1 MCGFFQVVQ
10 KKQPVNK
17 DKFVTALKT
26 MGHRGPDV
34 EGIQFEEVI
43 LKSQEKVYLGFGHQ
57 RLSILDLDERSN
69 QPFMFQDEVLLYNGE
84 IYNYKSIKESY
95 KRSNIQF
102 RTDGDTEVVVKSLS
116 LDGEKAMKDFNG
128 MWALSMFNKK
138 NATCFLSRDRY
149 GKKPLFYY
157 LDENVFCASSTI
169 KAIRTYLGIE
179 INFNQDVLRN
189 FLLKG
194 SMFPSHS
201 SGTHFEKISQ
211 IIPGHHGYFSCEQ
224 WEMKQ
229 KNYFDWSAKNEDHI
243 CTEDELVNTLKN
255 SVSLRLTSD
264 RPVGLLLSGGI
275 DSSLLLSILHH
286 YGLHENVKVFMGD
299 TGRSDDYA
307 YAKKCVAQLGIKA
320 QTIVSDYGSETF
332 DRFLKVCVHH
342 EKAFPFNGNAI
353 AMPQMYEEIA
363 AEGIPVVLDGTGGDE
378 IFGGYW
384 QRHMPFA
391 MNDARREE
399 NQEWI
404 EMMIEANGNKNEVKR
419 YAQSSRFVRSLKQKK
434 ANFKSNLY
442 NQVNPF
448 IKSSA
453 SEIWNC
459 MDSDP
464 LSSLNSNTLDYGFAE
479 ALCKDVA
486 PGGKL
491 GDWIWHNDRNSMMY
505 SVESRSP
512 FLDVNLHKF
521 IFTHYSKKYHKNYN
535 KHELRKVFDRFT
547 PLPTQWRAE
556 KQGFRWDGKHFFKN
570 NKNEIMEL
578 IHQSKFLRDVIDVDK
593 FLYMSK
599 KFPNLLKSSLGR
611 RSLSVAGVEYSLK
624 N

>member
-1 MCGFFQVVQ
+1 MCGFFQVIQ
-10 KKQPVNK
+10 KKKPVNK
-17 DKFVTALKT
+17 DRFRAALKT
-26 MGHRGPDV
+26 MSHRGPDA
-34 EGIQFEEVI
+34 EGIQYDEVT
-43 LKSQEKVYLGFGHQ
+43 LKSNEKIYLGFGHQ
-57 RLSILDLDERSN
+57 RLSILDIDKRSN
-69 QPFMFQDEVLLYNGE
+69 QPFRLQNNVLLYNGE
-84 IYNYKSIKESY
+84 VYNFKNIKEKY
-95 KRSNIQF
+95 KKSNIEFQ
-102 RTDGDTEVVVKSLS
+102 TDGDTELVFKSLV
-116 LDGEKAMKDFNG
+116 LNGKDAVNEFNG
-128 MWALSMFNKK
+128 MWSLSLFNK
-138 NATCFLSRDRY
+138 NNTTCFLSRDRF

-169 KAIRTYLGIE
+169 KAIKTYLN
-179 INFNQDVLRN
+179 INLNFHHNVLSN

-194 SMFPSHS
+194 SMFPSHNTR
-201 SGTHFEKISQ
+201 THFENISQ
-211 IIPGHHGYFSCEQ
+211 ILPGHNGYFNCEKWDIRQ
-224 WEMKQ
+224 E
-229 KNYFDWSAKNEDHI
+229 NYFDWFTKNEDDI
-243 CTEDELVNTLKN
+243 CNEDELVEVLKN

-307 YAKKCVAQLGIKA
+307 YAKKCVEQLGIKA
-320 QTIVSDYGSETF
+320 QTVVSDYGSKTF
-332 DRFLKVCVHH
+332 ERFLKVCSHH

-419 YAQSSRFVRSLKQKK
+419 YAKSSRFLRSLEQKK

-448 IKSSA
+448 IKSSS

-459 MDSDP
+459 IDSDP
-464 LSSLNSNTLDYGFAE
+464 LSTLNSTILDYGFTE
-479 ALCKDVA
+479 ALTRDIA

-521 IFTHYSKKYHKNYN
+521 MFTHYSEKYHKNYN
-535 KHELRKVFDRFT
+535 KYELRKVFDRFT
-547 PLPTQWRAE
+547 PLPTQWRTE

-570 NKNEIMEL
+570 NKNEITEL
-578 IHQSKFLRDVIDVDK
+578 IHHSEFLKDIIEVDR
-593 FLYMSK
+593 FLSMSK
-599 KFPNLLKSSLGR
+599 KFPNLLKSSLGKR
-611 RSLSVAGVEYSLK
+611 MLSIAGVEYSLK
-624 N
+624 H